1 MKHAPQA
8 AWTAGFLILAAA
20 WLAQNTGK
28 DALVACA
35 ALAAAVACRMALWKR
50 SETAGLVVA
59 VALTGLAVASVV
71 RLSVAEIVSGHRRPC
86 AIALAVCAAVQVA
99 GWIAETRTRGRPDPL
114 RGGAAVAIALPVWA
128 VLIFTIVYVAQ
139 KTLTSFGA
147 SLVAESALE
156 RAWNLSRTNVV
167 RGTWIP
173 IGLAAAATIRLDR
186 TR

>member
-35 ALAAAVACRMALWKR
+35 ALAAAVACRIALWKR
-50 SETAGLVVA
+50 SETVGLVVA
-59 VALTGLAVASVV
+59 VTLTGLAVASVA
-71 RLSVAEIVSGHRRPC
+71 RLSVAQIVSGHRRPYT
-86 AIALAVCAAVQVA
+86 IALAVCAAVQVA
-99 GWIAETRTRGRPDPL
+99 GWIAETQTRGRPDPL
-114 RGGAAVAIALPVWA
+114 RGLVAVAAALPVCGA
-128 VLIFTIVYVAQ
+128 LIFMLVYVAQ

-156 RAWNLSRTNVV
+156 RAWSLTRSNVA
-167 RGTWIP
+167 RGTWLP